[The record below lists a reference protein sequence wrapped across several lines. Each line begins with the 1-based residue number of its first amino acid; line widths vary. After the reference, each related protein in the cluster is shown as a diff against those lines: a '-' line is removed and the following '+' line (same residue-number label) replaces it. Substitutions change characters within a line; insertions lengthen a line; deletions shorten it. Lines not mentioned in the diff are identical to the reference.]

1 MHRRDFLIGSGLSLG
16 ALSLPERLLADPYA
30 PLPRLSPS
38 GTAIRIRG
46 RVTGNGRPLSGVR
59 VSDGLSVVQTG
70 SDGRYTL
77 VSDSAQPFVFVST
90 PSGWQPARNPTG
102 TARFYQ
108 PIVSDMAEQRADFAL
123 EARAN
128 DKSHS
133 LLVLADPQTEV
144 KYETDL
150 LHAETVPDVVQTVQR
165 LGERAVVG
173 IACGDIMF
181 DNLDLYP
188 EYERAVQRMG
198 VPFYQVIGNH
208 DLDFASRTTEG
219 AIKTFSG
226 LFGPQAYSFDL
237 GAVRYIVLN
246 NVFWHGAGYVGY
258 VDGRQLAWMANDLAT
273 LEKGR
278 TVVVLEHIPA
288 MSTSDS
294 RNTGARNPSASNA
307 QANRQAL
314 YRMLEGYKA
323 YIVAGHMHEFER
335 NRDGGV
341 EQIVAGAVCGAWW
354 SGPICYD
361 GTPNGYL
368 VLNGDDEQ
376 VSWQYK
382 STGLAVEQQMRLY
395 GRGGDSTAP
404 DEICANVWAADES
417 WRVTWIEDGEPR
429 GLMSRRTGRDPL
441 SVTLHQGADKPLR
454 RTWVDPARTNHLYYA
469 TPSPSAR
476 SITVEARDPWGRS
489 YRETIALG

>member
-1 MHRRDFLIGSGLSLG
+1 MDRRDFLLRSSITLG

-30 PLPRLSPS
+30 PLPRP
-38 GTAIRIRG
+38 AAVADPVRIRG
-46 RVTGNGRPLSGVR
+46 RVTGNGRPLAGVR
-59 VSDGLSVVQTG
+59 VSDGFAVVRTDR
-70 SDGRYTL
+70 DGRYTL
-77 VSDSAQPFVFVST
+77 ISDGTQPFVFVST
-90 PSGWQPARNPTG
+90 PAGWQPSRNATG

-108 PIVSDMAEQRADFAL
+108 ALVPGIAEQRADFAL
-123 EARAN
+123 TPRPGDAA
-128 DKSHS
+128 HS
-133 LLVLADPQTEV
+133 LLVLADPQTQV
-144 KYETDL
+144 RLETDL
-150 LHAETVPDVVQTVQR
+150 LHAETVPDVVETVQR

-173 IACGDIMF
+173 VACGDIMF
-181 DNLDLYP
+181 DDLALYP

-219 AIKTFSG
+219 AIATFSG

-237 GAVRYIVLN
+237 GAVHYIVLN
-246 NVFWHGAGYVGY
+246 DVFWHGAGYVGY

-273 LEKGR
+273 VEKGR

-288 MSTSDS
+288 MSTTDN
-294 RNTGARNPSASNA
+294 RNTGARNPTPSNA
-307 QANRQAL
+307 QANRQAI
-314 YRMLEGYKA
+314 YRLLEGYRG

-368 VLNGDDEQ
+368 VLNGDDERI
-376 VSWQYK
+376 SWQYK
-382 STGLAVEQQMRLY
+382 STGLPADHQMRVY
-395 GRGGDSTAP
+395 GRGGDTSAP
-404 DEICANVWAADES
+404 DEICANVWAADET
-417 WRVTWIEDGEPR
+417 WRVTWEEDGNAR

-441 SVTLHQGADKPLR
+441 SVTLHLGADKPAW
-454 RTWVDPARTNHLYYA
+454 RTWVDPVRTAHLYYA
-469 TPSPSAR
+469 TPSPGAR
-476 SITVEARDPWGRS
+476 EIVVEARDAWGRV
-489 YRETIALG
+489 YRQRLAQ